1 MNSLMCILLAASAIA
16 SVHALVDPTLDSH
29 WQLWKKS
36 FTKLY
41 SNEKEDIRKRVI
53 WEKNLKFVTLHN
65 LEHSMGIHSYD
76 LGMNHLGD
84 MTSDEVM
91 SVVTGLQVPLRGEW
105 KSSSNEWNSTQ
116 NVNKKRKLPAS
127 VDWREKG
134 CVTEVK
140 NQGKCGSSWAFS
152 AVGAL
157 EGQLQRKT
165 GKLVSL
171 SPQNLVDCS
180 SKYGNNGCSGG
191 FMTNAFRYIIDNNGI
206 NSDSSYPYQAKADTC
221 HYNSSAKAAT
231 CSMYMK
237 IVPRTEKVL
246 KRALA
251 IVGPISVAIDASR
264 PTFSLYKSGVYNDE
278 FCGKVVNHAVLAVGY
293 GSLNGQD
300 YWLLKNSWGVKY
312 GDEGYIRIAR
322 NQGNLCSVATYASF
336 PQL

>member
-1 MNSLMCILLAASAIA
+1 MKSLTCILLAASVIA
-16 SVHALVDPTLDSH
+16 SVHALVDPTLENH
-29 WQLWKKS
+29 WQLWKKT

-41 SNEKEDIRKRVI
+41 SNEKEDIRRRVI

-84 MTSDEVM
+84 MTSEEVM

-105 KSSSNEWNSTQ
+105 NSSSNEWNNTQ
-116 NVNKKRKLPAS
+116 NANQKSKVPDS

-140 NQGKCGSSWAFS
+140 NQGTCGSCWAFS

-157 EGQLQRKT
+157 EGQLQLKT

-180 SKYGNNGCSGG
+180 SKYGNKGCSGG
-191 FMTNAFRYIIDNNGI
+191 FMTRAFRYIIDNNGI
-206 NSDSSYPYQAKADTC
+206 DSDSSYPYHAKDDTC
-221 HYNSSAKAAT
+221 HYNPGDKAAT
-231 CSMYMK
+231 CTKY
-237 IVPRTEKVL
+237 TEIEPGTEQAL
-246 KRALA
+246 QAALA
-251 IVGPISVAIDASR
+251 NVGPISVAIDASR
-264 PTFSLYKSGVYNDE
+264 PTFYFYKSGVYNDKS
-278 FCGKVVNHAVLAVGY
+278 CGQDVNHGVLAIGY

-300 YWLLKNSWGVKY
+300 YWLLKNSWGVTY
-312 GDEGYIRIAR
+312 GDKGYVRLAR
-322 NQGNLCSVATYASF
+322 NSGNLCGVASYASY

>member
-1 MNSLMCILLAASAIA
+1 MNSLTCILLAASVIA
-16 SVHALVDPTLDSH
+16 SVHALVDPTLENH

-41 SNEKEDIRKRVI
+41 SNEKEDIRRRVI

-84 MTSDEVM
+84 MTSEEVI
-91 SVVTGLQVPLRGEW
+91 SVVTGLKVPPRGEW

-116 NVNKKRKLPAS
+116 NVNQKSKLPAS

-140 NQGKCGSSWAFS
+140 DQDKCGSCWAFS

-157 EGQLQRKT
+157 EGQLQLKT
-165 GKLVSL
+165 GKLISL

-180 SKYGNNGCSGG
+180 SNYSTYGCNGG
-191 FMTNAFRYIIDNNGI
+191 FMTNAFQYIIDNKGI
-206 NSDSSYPYQAKADTC
+206 DSDSSYPYQGKADTC
-221 HYNSSAKAAT
+221 HYNSSGKAAT
-231 CSMYMK
+231 CSKYRW
-237 IVPRTEKVL
+237 IVPRTEQAL
-246 KRALA
+246 QAALA
-251 IVGPISVAIDASR
+251 NVGPVSVAIDASY
-264 PTFSLYKSGVYNDE
+264 PTFSFYKSGIYNYASCSE
-278 FCGKVVNHAVLAVGY
+278 KVNHAVLAVGY

-300 YWLLKNSWGVKY
+300 YWILKNSWGVTY
-312 GDEGYIRIAR
+312 GEKGYIRIAR
-322 NQGNLCSVATYASF
+322 NQGNLCGVASYASY